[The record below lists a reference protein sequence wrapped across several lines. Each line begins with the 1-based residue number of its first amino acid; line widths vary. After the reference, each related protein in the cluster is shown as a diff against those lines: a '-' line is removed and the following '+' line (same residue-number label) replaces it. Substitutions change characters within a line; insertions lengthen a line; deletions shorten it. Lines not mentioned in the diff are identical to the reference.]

1 MLPRP
6 NTLRRGFTL
15 LELSIV
21 LVIIGFL
28 VGGVVAGVELIQAA
42 RLNKVMTD
50 MRKVLTAGNTV
61 QNKYD
66 GLPGDISNATYYWG
80 AAGTPTNTWGGCYS
94 IVGTGTQTCDGNGD
108 GQIWYGGGPYAEP
121 YRFWQHLSLAGLIE
135 GSYNGVDGSDGSNG
149 YSTPGTNV
157 PKGPMT

>member
-50 MRKVLTAGNTV
+50 MRKFLTAVNV
-61 QNKYD
+61 FQNKYD

-80 AAGTPTNTWGGCYS
+80 AANADPTTCQTT
-94 IVGTGTQTCDGNGD
+94 VGTGTQT
-108 GQIWYGGGPYAEP
+108 
-121 YRFWQHLSLAGLIE
+121 
-135 GSYNGVDGSDGSNG
+135 
-149 YSTPGTNV
+149 
-157 PKGPMT
+157 